1 MDELELL
8 MILEMS
14 MLGMLMLGMVMMKC
28 LGSTRTLSHDLR
40 DLLALLGS

>member
-8 MILEMS
+8 MI
-14 MLGMLMLGMVMMKC
+14 LGMLMLGMVMMKC
-28 LGSTRTLSHDLR
+28 LGFTRTLSHDLR